1 MAGGLQTRIFALAAA
16 VALGIGCFLVMRPF
30 ISALLWAAIL
40 VFCTW
45 PIYVGL
51 CERLRV
57 GRTMA
62 ALLMVLASFMVLV
75 LPLIYAATHSRGE
88 IESLADKIEAVLN
101 GGLPDLSPL
110 LLQLPM
116 VGEMAASWWA
126 GMATDTGALLALVR
140 PYAGSVAQAALS
152 VLLSVVAGVAEMLV
166 AIFLAFFLYRDGA
179 AIARWLHA
187 MTERLAGGRAEHL
200 IELTANVTRGVV
212 LGLVGTAFV
221 QGGMT
226 FVGLWLAGVPQPA
239 LLAVITGC
247 ISILPV
253 GAPLVWIPAALW
265 LFSQGSLGWGVFML
279 LYGGL
284 GISSADNLVRP
295 WFIAR
300 GADLPLLLSL
310 LGALGGVFAFG
321 LLGLFLGPVLLAVGY
336 SVVKDWA
343 DQGLRPESPG

>member
-1 MAGGLQTRIFALAAA
+1 MTSRIAALAAA
-16 VALGIGCFLVMRPF
+16 VALGIGCFLVVRPF

-45 PIYVGL
+45 PIYL
-51 CERLRV
+51 ALTTRFRM
-57 GRTMA
+57 GRTLA
-62 ALLMVLASFMVLV
+62 ALVMVLGCFLVLV

-88 IESLADKIEAVLN
+88 IESLAERIEALLSV
-101 GGLPDLSPL
+101 GGPDVAPM
-110 LLQLPM
+110 LLQLPLI
-116 VGEMAASWWA
+116 GEIATEWWRNIA
-126 GMATDTGALLALVR
+126 NDTGALMALIR
-140 PYAGSVAQAALS
+140 PYAGTIAQSALS
-152 VLLSVVAGVAEMLV
+152 MLLSLLAGVVEMLV

-179 AIARWLHA
+179 AIALRIQA
-187 MTERLAGGRAEHL
+187 MTARLAGGRAEHL
-200 IELTANVTRGVV
+200 ILLTANVTRGVV

-221 QGGMT
+221 QGGMA
-226 FVGLWLAGVPQPA
+226 FFGLWLAGVPQPA
-239 LLAVITGC
+239 LLGVITGC

-253 GAPLVWIPAALW
+253 GAPLIWIPAAIW

-284 GISSADNLVRP
+284 GISSADNVVRP

-310 LGALGGVFAFG
+310 IGALGGVFAFG
-321 LLGLFLGPVLLAVGY
+321 FLGLFLGPVLLAVGY

-343 DQGLRPESPG
+343 DHGTPRTPAA